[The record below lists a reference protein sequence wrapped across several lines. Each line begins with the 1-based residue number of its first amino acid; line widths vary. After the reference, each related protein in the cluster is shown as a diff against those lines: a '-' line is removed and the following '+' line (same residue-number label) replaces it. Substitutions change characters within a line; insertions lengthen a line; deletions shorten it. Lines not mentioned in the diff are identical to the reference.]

1 MKKINIDTLEYKGYT
16 GTVEFSVPDRYF
28 HGRVL
33 GITHLFTYEGETFD
47 ELEKDFKTVIDD
59 YLFDCQQ
66 ESIEPQKPFSGTL
79 NIRIG
84 SELHKNI
91 AIQAKNKGETLN
103 NFIKETLQKAML

>member
-16 GTVEFSVPDRYF
+16 GTVEFSVPDRCF

-33 GITHLFTYEGETFD
+33 GITHLLTYEGETFD
-47 ELEKDFKTVIDD
+47 ELEKDFKESIDE
-59 YLFDCQQ
+59 YLSDCKEQG
-66 ESIEPQKPFSGTL
+66 IEPQKPFSGTL

-84 SELHKNI
+84 SELHKSI

-103 NFIKETLQKAML
+103 SFIKETLQKAML